1 MVGKPA
7 FKSDSG
13 CRVMAVVA
21 VTTAA
26 ERVRIEGFKA
36 ATNIL
41 SETKGPSPT
50 DFFAVALKLG
60 HLSAV
65 GMLRQEDA
73 LRLLKIHFFDICA
86 VEERHWQ
93 EARDTFGCGYSS
105 AMHRSDLWQC
115 YVSAPVPA
123 NDNEPQEQTPVSRD
137 TLANLTNPG
146 GFVSELIDWIVSSS
160 SRPSRELAL
169 SAVIPFV
176 GAVLGRRFASP
187 TDLRTN
193 FYTVALA
200 DSGYGKDHARTQL
213 KRLITAAGLD
223 RLSGPNRYMS
233 ATALRNSVMTKPS
246 CLCMVD
252 EFGGMMRQINDPRA
266 GIHNVLIRSDMLE
279 MFTSASTF
287 FEGAAY
293 AKEAPQKIH
302 NPNLC
307 IYGTSTPDDFW
318 ASVSSL
324 NTADGLLPRFMLF
337 SVTGPKPNRVEP
349 GRSVDDVPKALI
361 EAVQALAMA
370 GRGVGNLSQNDHGS
384 SASKPV
390 TVGYSPEAAAEL
402 ARFEAVV
409 DKTPATTGTAPI
421 LNRAV
426 EHAIKLALTV
436 SVAGSHAEITGDA
449 MKWAVQLA
457 WLSTCTMIEE
467 TGDRIADN
475 QREADRN
482 RIYGYIKRAGDEGV
496 TEGRIANKC
505 GGIDKKRREELL
517 GDLVLAGR
525 IEMKSTVSK
534 GRPTKRYRLV

>member
-1 MVGKPA
+1 MASLSVAPVVLKKPVPNPVGEPA
-7 FKSDSG
+7 IQQILAKHPANHFIDLSNIANEIGVVRSVSGLSDERARETVLDEFNRRKIDDIHWSYVHGAFLNALG
-13 CRVMAVVA
+13 C
-21 VTTAA
+21 VTT
-26 ERVRIEGFKA
+26 
-36 ATNIL
+36 L
-41 SETKGPSPT
+41 T
-50 DFFAVALKLG
+50 DIRDKY
-60 HLSAV
+60 
-65 GMLRQEDA
+65 RP
-73 LRLLKIHFFDICA
+73 LLA
-86 VEERHWQ
+86 
-93 EARDTFGCGYSS
+93 S
-105 AMHRSDLWQC
+105 
-115 YVSAPVPA
+115 
-123 NDNEPQEQTPVSRD
+123 NDNEQQEAPTSRD
-137 TLANLTNPG
+137 VLCELTNPG
-146 GFVSELIDWIVSSS
+146 GLVSDLIDWIVSSS

-169 SAVIPFV
+169 SAVLPFV
-176 GAVLGRRFASP
+176 GTLLGRRFASP

-213 KRLITAAGLD
+213 KRLITAAALD
-223 RLSGPNRYMS
+223 RFSGPNRFMS

-266 GIHNVLIRSDMLE
+266 GIHSVLIRSDMLE

-293 AKEAPQKIH
+293 AKEAPQKIN

-337 SVTGPKPNRVEP
+337 SVTGPKPARVVP
-349 GRSVDDVPKALI
+349 SRSVDDVPKALI
-361 EAVQALAMA
+361 EAVQALALA
-370 GRGVGNLSQNDHGS
+370 GRGSGNLAHNDHGS
-384 SASKPV
+384 TSNRPLIV
-390 TVGYSPEAAAEL
+390 PYSDDAAAEL
-402 ARFEAVV
+402 ARFESVV
-409 DKTPATTGTAPI
+409 EETATTTGSAPI

-436 SVAGSHAEITGDA
+436 SVAAGDTDITGRA
-449 MKWAVQLA
+449 MKWAVQLS

-467 TGDRIADN
+467 TGDRIADS

-482 RIYGYIKRAGDEGV
+482 RIFGYIKRAGNEGV

-505 GGIDKKRREELL
+505 GGIDRKRREELL
-517 GDLVLAGR
+517 SDLVLAGR
-525 IEMKSTVSK
+525 AEMKLTVSK
-534 GRPTKRYRLV
+534 GRPSKRYRLT

>member
-1 MVGKPA
+1 MKHNLKDV
-7 FKSDSG
+7 FKEGTDFIEK
-13 CRVMAVVA
+13 
-21 VTTAA
+21 TAA
-26 ERVRIEGFKA
+26 GIVAEAGRIKGQRIANEDRA
-36 ATNIL
+36 ASHTTL
-41 SETKGPSPT
+41 S
-50 DFFAVALKLG
+50 D
-60 HLSAV
+60 
-65 GMLRQEDA
+65 
-73 LRLLKIHFFDICA
+73 
-86 VEERHWQ
+86 
-93 EARDTFGCGYSS
+93 
-105 AMHRSDLWQC
+105 
-115 YVSAPVPA
+115 
-123 NDNEPQEQTPVSRD
+123 
-137 TLANLTNPG
+137 LTNPG
-146 GFVSELIDWIVSSS
+146 GVVSDLIDWIVSSS

-169 SAVIPFV
+169 SAVLPFV
-176 GAVLGRRFASP
+176 GALLGRRFASP

-223 RLSGPNRYMS
+223 RFSGPNRFMS

-266 GIHNVLIRSDMLE
+266 GIHSVLIRSDLLE

-337 SVTGPKPNRVEP
+337 NVTGPKPDRVEP
-349 GRSVDDVPKALI
+349 SRSVDDVPKALI
-361 EAVQALAMA
+361 EAVQALALA
-370 GRGVGNLSQNDHGS
+370 GRGSGNLSHNDHGS

-390 TVGYSPEAAAEL
+390 MVRYSADAATEL
-402 ARFEAVV
+402 KRFEVSIEERQAI
-409 DKTPATTGTAPI
+409 TTTGSAPI
-421 LNRAV
+421 LNRAA

-436 SVAGSHAEITGDA
+436 SVAGNHEDIPGHA

-457 WLSTCTMIEE
+457 WLSTSTMIEE
-467 TGDRIADN
+467 TRDRIADN
-475 QREADRN
+475 QREADLQ
-482 RIYGYIKRAGDEGV
+482 RILGLIKKAGKDGV
-496 TEGRIANKC
+496 TEGVIADRCRN
-505 GGIDKKRREELL
+505 IDRKRRDELL
-517 GDLVLAGR
+517 ADLVLACR
-525 IEMKSTVSK
+525 VEMRETPTK
-534 GRPTKRYRLV
+534 GRAKKRYYML